1 NFPLP
6 FSLGGDRM
14 PTLEDLKNSLR
25 IDHNFDD
32 GLLQQLL
39 DTACQYV
46 ISAIDSKAEEGVI
59 EAYKQFNWAV
69 SLLTQHWYETRD
81 TPNSER
87 MPVTV
92 QALIQQMRGL
102 YYADH

>member
-1 NFPLP
+1 
-6 FSLGGDRM
+6 M
-14 PTLEDLKNSLR
+14 VKIEDLKNSLR

-32 GLLQQLL
+32 DLLQQLL
-39 DTACQYV
+39 DTAAQYV

-59 EAYKQFNWAV
+59 EAYQQFDWSV

-81 TPNSER
+81 TPNSDR

>member
-1 NFPLP
+1 
-6 FSLGGDRM
+6 M
-14 PTLEDLKNSLR
+14 ITLDNLKNSLR

-32 GLLQQLL
+32 SLLEQLL
-39 DTACQYV
+39 ETAKRYV

-59 EAYKQFNWAV
+59 EAYQQFDWSV

-81 TPNSER
+81 TPNSDR

>member
-1 NFPLP
+1 
-6 FSLGGDRM
+6 M
-14 PTLEDLKNSLR
+14 VTIEDLKNSLR

-32 GLLQQLL
+32 DLLQQLL
-39 DTACQYV
+39 DTAAQYV
-46 ISAIDSKAEEGVI
+46 INAIDSKDKTGIIEE
-59 EAYKQFNWAV
+59 YDQFNWAV

-102 YYADH
+102 YYANH

>member
-1 NFPLP
+1 
-6 FSLGGDRM
+6 M
-14 PTLEDLKNSLR
+14 PTVEELKNSLR
-25 IDHNFDD
+25 IDHKFDD

-39 DTACQYV
+39 ETATQYV
-46 ISAIDSKAEEGVI
+46 ISAIDSQAEEKTI
-59 EAYKQFNWAV
+59 EAYKQFDWAV

>member
-1 NFPLP
+1 
-6 FSLGGDRM
+6 M

-46 ISAIDSKAEEGVI
+46 ISAIDSHDEEKTI
-59 EAYKQFNWAV
+59 EKYKQFDWAV
-69 SLLTQHWYETRD
+69 SLLTQHWYENRD
-81 TPNSER
+81 TPNVDR
-87 MPVTV
+87 MPITV

>member
-1 NFPLP
+1 
-6 FSLGGDRM
+6 M

-39 DTACQYV
+39 NTATQY
-46 ISAIDSKAEEGVI
+46 IINAIDSKDKTGIIEE
-59 EAYKQFNWAV
+59 YDQFNWAV

-81 TPNSER
+81 APNSER